1 MELLDEERKLLE
13 YVNDVDHDIEGV
25 SLSPSL
31 SLSLSLSLSGRADGL
46 NLPFPPTEYVKSLD
60 GLNLP
65 FPPTEYVK
73 SLEAIVSQKVERL
86 SNFKGEAGN

>member
-25 SLSPSL
+25 GLSPSL
-31 SLSLSLSLSGRADGL
+31 SLSLSLSLSGRVGCL
-46 NLPFPPTEYVKSLD
+46 I
-60 GLNLP
+60 LP

>member
-25 SLSPSL
+25 GLSPSL
-31 SLSLSLSLSGRADGL
+31 SGRA
-46 NLPFPPTEYVKSLD
+46 D